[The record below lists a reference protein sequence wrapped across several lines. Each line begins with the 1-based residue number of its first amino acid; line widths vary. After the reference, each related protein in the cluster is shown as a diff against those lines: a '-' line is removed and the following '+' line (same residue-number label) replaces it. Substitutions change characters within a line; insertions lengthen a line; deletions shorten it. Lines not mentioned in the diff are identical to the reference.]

1 MLFLNGEGIPQKRD
15 TYTKRSIL
23 INHYL
28 MIFQNTKTHILKGNI
43 LINVN
48 KRQNNL

>member
-1 MLFLNGEGIPQKRD
+1 MLFLNGEGIPQKKN

-28 MIFQNTKTHILKGNI
+28 MISQNTKIHILKGNI
-43 LINVN
+43 FN
-48 KRQNNL
+48 